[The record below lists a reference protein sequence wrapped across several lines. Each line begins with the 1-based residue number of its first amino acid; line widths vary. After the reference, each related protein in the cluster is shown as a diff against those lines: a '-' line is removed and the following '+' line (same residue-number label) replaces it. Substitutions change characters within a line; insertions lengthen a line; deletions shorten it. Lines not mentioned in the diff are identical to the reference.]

1 MEPAEPSPGEA
12 WAYRA
17 RHADPLVEVVAMK
30 IGSRRPIR
38 VLVRFVDPSF
48 EGLEEWVPPARL
60 KVLWAEVKA
69 FEAKERRWAAVLAP
83 FGEDDERE
91 ADAAGI
97 VFERLIPEAVARVW
111 DYRADG
117 VVTIDDVAGL
127 AQLLGLDAVELHDP
141 VSFVEDGHLIVP
153 WPVTRRLAMRAA
165 QRNPDPIMQYVEHE
179 EADAR
184 REATY
189 GKVYRQR
196 GGLTQIEP
204 EICISIDEEHGAPVR
219 GILRSWCG
227 AEAVDRWEEL
237 RELRLEVLRLGE
249 LVQAAADELRRRGA
263 SRYADEIV
271 QRLGIPVETLRG
283 P

>member
-1 MEPAEPSPGEA
+1 MQTGEPSPGEA

-17 RHADPLVEVVAMK
+17 RQADRLVEVVVMK

-38 VLVRFVDPSF
+38 VLVQFVDPSF

-60 KVLWAEVKA
+60 KVPWVEVEA

-83 FGEDDERE
+83 FRGDDEPE

-97 VFERLIPEAVARVW
+97 VFERLIPEGVARVW
-111 DYRADG
+111 DYHADG
-117 VVTIDDVAGL
+117 VVAIDDVAGL
-127 AQLLGLDAVELHDP
+127 AQLLGLDPIELHDP
-141 VSFVEDGHLIVP
+141 LSFVEDGHLIVP
-153 WPVTRRLAMRAA
+153 WPLTRRIAIRAA
-165 QRNPDPIMQYVEHE
+165 RRTPDPIMQYVEHE

-184 REATY
+184 HEATY
-189 GKVYRQR
+189 GRVYRQR
-196 GGLTQIEP
+196 GGPTHIEP

-227 AEAVDRWEEL
+227 AEAVDRWDEL

-249 LVQAAADELRRRGA
+249 LVQAAADELRRHDAR
-263 SRYADEIV
+263 READDIV

>member
-1 MEPAEPSPGEA
+1 MQTGEPSPGEA

-17 RHADPLVEVVAMK
+17 RQADRLVEVVVMK

-38 VLVRFVDPSF
+38 VLVQFVDPSF

-60 KVLWAEVKA
+60 KVPWVEVEA

-83 FGEDDERE
+83 FREDDEPE

-97 VFERLIPEAVARVW
+97 VFERLIPEGVARVW
-111 DYRADG
+111 DYHADG
-117 VVTIDDVAGL
+117 VVAIDDVAGL
-127 AQLLGLDAVELHDP
+127 AQLLGLDPVELHDP
-141 VSFVEDGHLIVP
+141 LSFVEDGHLIVP
-153 WPVTRRLAMRAA
+153 WPLTRRIAIRAA
-165 QRNPDPIMQYVEHE
+165 RRTPDPIMQYVEHE

-184 REATY
+184 HEATY
-189 GKVYRQR
+189 GRVYRQR
-196 GGLTQIEP
+196 GGPTHIEP

-227 AEAVDRWEEL
+227 AEAVDRWDEL

-249 LVQAAADELRRRGA
+249 LVQAAADELRRHDAR
-263 SRYADEIV
+263 READDIV

-283 P
+283 R

>member
-1 MEPAEPSPGEA
+1 MPTAEPSPGEA

-17 RHADPLVEVVAMK
+17 RQADALVEVVAMK
-30 IGSRRPIR
+30 IGSRRPFR
-38 VLVRFVDPSF
+38 VLVGFVDPSF

-60 KVLWAEVKA
+60 KVPWAEVEA
-69 FEAKERRWAAVLAP
+69 FEAKERRWAAVLAL
-83 FGEDDERE
+83 FTEDHERE

-97 VFERLIPEAVARVW
+97 VFERLIPDEVARVW

-117 VVTIDDVAGL
+117 VVAIDDVVAL
-127 AQLLGLDAVELHDP
+127 AQLLGFDPVELHDP

-153 WPVTRRLAMRAA
+153 WPVTRRIAMRATGLT
-165 QRNPDPIMQYVEHE
+165 PDPIMQYVEHE

-184 REATY
+184 HEATY
-189 GKVYRQR
+189 GRVYRQR
-196 GGLTQIEP
+196 GGPTHIEP

-227 AEAVDRWEEL
+227 AEAVDRWDEL

-249 LVQAAADELRRRGA
+249 LVQAAADELRRHDAR
-263 SRYADEIV
+263 READDIV

-283 P
+283 R

>member
-69 FEAKERRWAAVLAP
+69 FEAKERRWGAVLAP

-263 SRYADEIV
+263 SRDADEIV

>member
-17 RHADPLVEVVAMK
+17 RRADPLVEVVAMK

-60 KVLWAEVKA
+60 KVLWAEVEA

-117 VVTIDDVAGL
+117 VVTIDDVAGF

>member
-1 MEPAEPSPGEA
+1 MRTAEPSPGEA

-17 RHADPLVEVVAMK
+17 RQADPLVEVVVMK

-60 KVLWAEVKA
+60 KVPWAEVEA
-69 FEAKERRWAAVLAP
+69 FEAKERRWAAVLAL
-83 FGEDDERE
+83 FGEDNERE

-97 VFERLIPEAVARVW
+97 VFERLIPEEVARVW
-111 DYRADG
+111 DYHADG
-117 VVTIDDVAGL
+117 VVAIDDVAAL
-127 AQLLGLDAVELHDP
+127 VQLLEFDPVELHDP

-153 WPVTRRLAMRAA
+153 WPVTRRIAIRAA
-165 QRNPDPIMQYVEHE
+165 GLTPDPIMQYVEHE

-184 REATY
+184 HEATY
-189 GKVYRQR
+189 GRVYRQR
-196 GGLTQIEP
+196 GGPMHIEP

-219 GILRSWCG
+219 GLLRSWCG
-227 AEAVDRWEEL
+227 AEAVDRWDEL

-249 LVQAAADELRRRGA
+249 LVQAAADELRRHDAR
-263 SRYADEIV
+263 READDIV

-283 P
+283 R